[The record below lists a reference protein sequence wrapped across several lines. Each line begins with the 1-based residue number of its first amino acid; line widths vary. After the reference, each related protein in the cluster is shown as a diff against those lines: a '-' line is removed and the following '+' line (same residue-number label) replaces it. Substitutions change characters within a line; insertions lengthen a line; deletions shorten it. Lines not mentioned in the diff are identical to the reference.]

1 MFLKPLTKFFITGL
15 LFALLQTHKI
25 TGAQML
31 SSFIVRGMATP
42 VKTLEIVKMEWAP
55 TSSFSSNVQFTFE
68 VIMFGK

>member
-42 VKTLEIVKMEWAP
+42 VKTLEIVKMEWP
-55 TSSFSSNVQFTFE
+55 QLLPFLQMSSSHLR
-68 VIMFGK
+68 